1 MKNLILAGV
10 NIALLFVLS
19 GCAEDRIVY
28 VKVPCPRLI
37 PYEVNTTVRKQFTLD
52 YEVIHGN

>member
-1 MKNLILAGV
+1 MKNSILALGSTL
-10 NIALLFVLS
+10 LLFVLS

-52 YEVIHGN
+52 YEVMHGN